1 MDKESKKKARPQPVN
16 SPEKKEQQDA
26 VFVVFSEKKRRGKRL
41 QRAEFRDHKGD
52 RMKALSL
59 RLPQDLA
66 AAIDWE
72 LKQKVGRVSRNT
84 FMVDGLSYYVQF
96 LQDRRARQLRQ
107 SQKR

>member
-1 MDKESKKKARPQPVN
+1 MDKRSKKKAQPQPVD
-16 SPEKKEQQDA
+16 SPERAEQQKA
-26 VFVVFSEKKRRGKRL
+26 VIVVLGEKKRRGKL
-41 QRAEFRDHKGD
+41 QRAGFRDHKGD

-107 SQKR
+107 SKKR